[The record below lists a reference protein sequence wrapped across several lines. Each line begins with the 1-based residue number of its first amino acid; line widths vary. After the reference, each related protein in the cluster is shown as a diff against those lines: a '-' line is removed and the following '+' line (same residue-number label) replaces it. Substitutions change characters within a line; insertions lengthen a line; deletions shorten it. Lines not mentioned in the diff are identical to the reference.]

1 MPFFNT
7 MKKPIL
13 KITRK
18 QIYEYI
24 EKNTLKLSN
33 SKKREISKMIK
44 DYSRKHNEVL
54 IEEIN
59 ILYNKLEE
67 KNEIIKQYKAKEEL
81 FQPIIKRDLILD

>member
-1 MPFFNT
+1 